1 MQRTLAALLLL
12 AVLAG
17 CSGFEGGLRDL
28 NRSLYRTWSGDDTR
42 TGRPPETTGS
52 DDDAAADAGTPC
64 FNAESGLMYVSQTG
78 RCAPGYAPVAQDTA
92 ERAFASSTERAPVA
106 GRGGPDL
113 TPLPQQQ
120 GYPPARARSATAS
133 AAAPERRLALCYN
146 DSTGQIFEAAACP
159 AGSRWIDSA
168 DAAAIQRASLNK
180 ANWCY
185 YPARH
190 LLYRSRACRPGDQTL
205 TVAQA
210 DRIWEG
216 LPADRRTRERPSAA
230 GTAPPQP
237 VPPVDAAPRG
247 GVNAAPLPAPG
258 K

>member
-1 MQRTLAALLLL
+1 MRRAAPILLLL
-12 AVLAG
+12 AALAG
-17 CSGFEGGLRDL
+17 CGGLEGGLRDL
-28 NRSLYRTWSGDDTR
+28 NRGLYRTWSGNDGH
-42 TGRPPETTGS
+42 TGRPETAA
-52 DDDAAADAGTPC
+52 DAAGADAGTPC
-64 FNAESGLMYVSQTG
+64 FNMESGLMYVSQTG
-78 RCAPGYAPVAQDTA
+78 RCAPGYAPVAA
-92 ERAFASSTERAPVA
+92 EQAARAFASSADRAPVA

-113 TPLPQQQ
+113 TPLPQQPA
-120 GYPPARARSATAS
+120 YPRARAGGAD

-146 DSTGQIFEAAACP
+146 DTTGQIFEAEACP

-168 DAAAIQRASLNK
+168 DAAAIQRASLDK

-185 YPARH
+185 FPARH

-210 DRIWEG
+210 DRVWDG
-216 LPADRRTRERPSAA
+216 LPADRRTRQRPSAA
-230 GTAPPQP
+230 AVPPPQP

-247 GVNAAPLPAPG
+247 GVNATPLPAP